1 VIIAAANTKTENES
15 DKTMNRVSTKNTA
28 NWFGLFEPRTSLR
41 APAVRPA
48 ADNIIWMRQ
57 AAPSRLRL
65 RPAATSG
72 NYRVGDGWETLTYT
86 VLWLCALIVIGLC
99 WV

>member
-1 VIIAAANTKTENES
+1 
-15 DKTMNRVSTKNTA
+15 MNRVTTKHTA
-28 NWFGLFEPRTSLR
+28 NWFELFEPRTSLR
-41 APAVRPA
+41 APTVRSAPG
-48 ADNIIWMRQ
+48 NIIWMRQ

-65 RPAATSG
+65 RPAAISG

-86 VLWLCALIVIGLC
+86 VLWLCALVVIALC